1 MGDCHARF
9 CESPRVKSPRA
20 THLSFLRII
29 PTRPTARAGIAAT
42 LMVSLAGLLTFAASP
57 ALAVESVPQWTVT
70 AVSAAT
76 NFKPGSLG
84 EDLYRVTV
92 QNTGGANSNG
102 EPVTITDE
110 LPDGLTLA
118 SSGISA
124 RDVLAFYKGEG
135 EGSSKFKCQFLAC
148 TYTGT
153 VVPDDTLILTIP
165 VNVAMSPPPSCEVA
179 VEATSCVT
187 NVARVSGGGAPDAS
201 LSIRTTIAE
210 APASFGISEGG
221 ATTALSTTQAG
232 AASDITTS
240 IAFNSVDSTGS
251 LAEDTKDLV
260 TEEPPGFAGD
270 LVDTPTCTPAQFG
283 ERKCPIDSQIGI
295 TTVVLTNGPNNV
307 HPQDT
312 FSQPLYNLSP
322 NPGEVAK
329 FGFVVD
335 EVDYIEGNVRVRPG
349 DYGLTVSFHNTFE
362 GLTELDFVTLT
373 VWGVPG
379 NPIHDPWRFEPGFS
393 GGSFGHPAETAPV
406 PYFINPTSCEGE
418 GTRLKTLFRI
428 TSWQHPNE
436 SESPPP
442 TEMLFGPITGCDRLS
457 LPTTFSAVPSTV
469 NSEAPTGLDVNLG
482 VQQTYDNAYGLAT
495 SALKKAVVTLPEGM
509 TVNPS
514 AGTGLGACTQAEYEE
529 EELEVSATRGC
540 PNDSTLGSVTVETP
554 ALREKGTGSVF
565 LAQPYA
571 NPFHS
576 FAHPFGSLIALYI
589 VIRFPERGVIA
600 KLAGEVAPNPVTG
613 RLVTTFEGVPT
624 LHGPYLLGLPPVPF
638 SSFQFK
644 FIQGPTS
651 PLVSPPACGSY
662 QVGTALTPYSEPES
676 VLSELAPA
684 WSITQGFEEGSPCPA
699 GGVPPF
705 KPGISAGTLD
715 EDAGSYSPL
724 DLRITRNDGQQEITG
739 FSSQLPPGLTA
750 NLTGVP
756 FCSEADIQL
765 AREKTGHEEEA
776 APACPAASEIG
787 HTLVGAGVGSVLAYA
802 PGKVYMAGPFEGAPF
817 SIAAITSADVGPF
830 DLGTVVVHLPLYINP
845 ETAAVSIP
853 AGAADQI
860 PHIIRGIVVHVRD
873 IRVYIDKQDFT
884 LNPTS
889 CEHLTFA
896 ATVNGAGADP
906 TNPVDEDPV
915 TVADPFQAADC
926 ASLKFAPKF
935 AVSTSGKT
943 SRLDGASLH
952 VSLTYPAGS
961 LGQDANIKEVR
972 VDLPKQL
979 PSRLPTLQKAC
990 TEAQFTA
997 NPAGCPAASRIGSAT
1012 AVTPILPVPLA
1023 GPAYFVS
1030 NGGAKWP
1037 ELIIVL
1043 QGDGVTIDLHGETLI
1058 SKAGV
1063 TSSTFKTVPD
1073 QPVTSFELTLPE
1085 GPYSAL
1091 TTEDNLCSATTTVT
1105 VKKKV
1110 AVRVHGRRKT
1120 VTREVKKTEPTT
1132 LRMPTEF
1139 VAQNGAEI
1147 HQDTPITVTGCPK
1160 AVPAKKA
1167 KHSKKGGRGTTRGQA
1182 RRARRAGTGDA

>member
-9 CESPRVKSPRA
+9 CESPRVKLPRA
-20 THLSFLRII
+20 THLSFVKNLPIRL
-29 PTRPTARAGIAAT
+29 TARPGLAA
-42 LMVSLAGLLTFAASP
+42 VVAAVAGLLACFAPP
-57 ALAVESVPQWTVT
+57 ALAASEGSPQWTVT
-70 AVSAAT
+70 AVSAPT
-76 NFKPGSLG
+76 NFKPGSVG
-84 EDLYRVTV
+84 EDLYRVAIT
-92 QNTGGANSNG
+92 NTGGADSNG
-102 EPVTITDE
+102 EPVSITDE
-110 LPDGLTLA
+110 LPEGLTLA
-118 SSGISA
+118 ATGASG
-124 RDVLAFYKGEG
+124 RDVLTFYKGEG
-135 EGSSKFKCQFLAC
+135 SGSAKFKCVYLTC

-153 VVPDDTLILTIP
+153 VVPDDTLILKFP
-165 VNVAMSPPPSCEVA
+165 VDVSASPSPSCEVPA
-179 VEATSCVT
+179 EATSCVT
-187 NVARVSGGGAPDAS
+187 NVVRVSGGGALDAS
-201 LSIRTTIAE
+201 MSTPTTISD
-210 APASFGISEGG
+210 APAGFGISPGG

-232 AASDITTS
+232 SATDITTS
-240 IAFNSVDSTGS
+240 IAFNSVNSTGS
-251 LAEDTKDLV
+251 LPADTKDLI

-283 ERKCPIDSQIGI
+283 EKKCPVDSQIGM
-295 TTVVLTNGPNNV
+295 TAVVLTGPVGNQV
-307 HPQDT
+307 T
-312 FSQPLYNLSP
+312 YAQPLYNLSP
-322 NPGEVAK
+322 NPDEVAH
-329 FGFVVD
+329 FGFVVAEND
-335 EVDYIEGNVRVRPG
+335 FIQGNVRVRPG
-349 DYGLTVSFHNTFE
+349 DYGLTVSFHDTQEN
-362 GLTELDFVTLT
+362 LLELDFVTLT

-379 NPIHDPWRFEPGFS
+379 DAIHNPWRFAQGGGG
-393 GGSFGHPAETAPV
+393 GGSFGHTSETAPV

-418 GTRLKTLFRI
+418 GTHLKTLFRI

-457 LPTTFSAVPSTV
+457 LPATFSAVPSTV

-482 VQQTYDNAYGLAT
+482 VQQTYNNAYGLAT

-514 AGTGLGACTQAEYEE
+514 AGTGLGACTQAQYEE
-529 EELEVSATRGC
+529 EELEISASRGC

-684 WSITQGFEEGSPCPA
+684 WSITQGFEEGSPCPS

-724 DLRITRNDGQQEITG
+724 DLRITRNDGEQEITG

-776 APACPAASEIG
+776 DPACPAASEIG

-845 ETAAVSIP
+845 ETAVVSIP

-860 PHIIRGIVVHVRD
+860 PHIIRGIVIHVRD
-873 IRVYIDKQDFT
+873 IRVYIDKRDFT
-884 LNPTS
+884 LNPTN

-896 ATVNGAGADP
+896 ATVDGGGADP
-906 TNPVDEDPV
+906 TNPAEEDPV

-990 TEAQFTA
+990 TEAQFTT

-1012 AVTPILPVPLA
+1012 AVTPILPVPLV

-1037 ELIIVL
+1037 ELIVAL

-1091 TTEDNLCSATTTVT
+1091 TALGNLCTATQTVT
-1105 VKKKV
+1105 VKKRVTVK
-1110 AVRVHGRRKT
+1110 VHGRRKT
-1120 VTREVKKTEPTT
+1120 ITRRVKQDEPAT
-1132 LRMPTEF
+1132 LAMPTEF

-1160 AVPAKKA
+1160 AAPTTKIKA
-1167 KHSKKGGRGTTRGQA
+1167 KPKKTRTRKHGK
-1182 RRARRAGTGDA
+1182 R